1 MAIRV
6 DYKEIEE
13 VSQRVPVPLKHSE
26 NLRNFEGEVGGY
38 PTPCDIATDDLDAWK
53 WATHVAHQEAKAC
66 RDADA
71 FRAFFLWNCELEGI

>member
-38 PTPCDIATDDLDAWK
+38 PTPCDIATGYPRRPSGG
-53 WATHVAHQEAKAC
+53 Q
-66 RDADA
+66 
-71 FRAFFLWNCELEGI
+71 GMP